1 MVEKI
6 WFENHFLGV
15 LLWPILW
22 PLSCLFRWVANT
34 RRNNY
39 LQKRTN
45 SYRAPVPVVVVGN
58 ITAGGNGKTPVVI
71 WLVETLLQAGLRPA
85 VVSRGYGGK
94 AQQYPLL
101 VNEKVSTKQSGDEA
115 NLIYQRTGVP
125 VVVDPSRAN
134 AVKEAL
140 NYNIDLI
147 ITDDGLQ
154 HYALDRDI
162 EIVVVDGFRRFGNQC
177 YIPLG
182 PLREGLDRLKNVDFI
197 INNGGLAQKDEL
209 SMALSPGLA
218 INLVTGE
225 QCSVSSLEKLVAIA
239 AIGNPS
245 RFFRTLESLGAQVIK
260 QQGFI
265 DHQDFKQSELDQL
278 EHLGSHLIMTEK
290 DAVKCSSYAKNNWWY
305 LPVTASFSHHEE
317 KNIIDKILKVRE
329 EYGSPSA

>member
-22 PLSCLFRWVANT
+22 PLSYLFKWIANS
-34 RRNNY
+34 RRDKF
-39 LQKRTN
+39 LQKQTN

-94 AQQYPLL
+94 TQRYPLL
-101 VNEKVSTKQSGDEA
+101 VDEDISTTESGDEA
-115 NLIYQRTGVP
+115 NLIFQRTGVP
-125 VVVDPSRAN
+125 VVVDPIRAN
-134 AVKEAL
+134 AVKKAL
-140 NYNIDLI
+140 NYDIDLI

-162 EIVVVDGFRRFGNQC
+162 EIVVVDGYRRFGNQC
-177 YIPLG
+177 YMPLG
-182 PLREGLDRLKNVDFI
+182 PLREGLDRLNSVDFI
-197 INNGGLAQKDEL
+197 INNGGSAQHGEL
-209 SMALSPGLA
+209 SMALTPGLA
-218 INLVTGE
+218 VNLVTGE
-225 QCSVSSLEKLVAIA
+225 QRAVSSLYKLVAIA
-239 AIGNPS
+239 AIGNPR
-245 RFFRTLESLGAQVIK
+245 RFFNTLDSLGAQVIK
-260 QQGFI
+260 QQSFI
-265 DHQDFKQSELDQL
+265 DHQDFKQSELDEL
-278 EHLGSHLIMTEK
+278 GRLGSHLIMTEK